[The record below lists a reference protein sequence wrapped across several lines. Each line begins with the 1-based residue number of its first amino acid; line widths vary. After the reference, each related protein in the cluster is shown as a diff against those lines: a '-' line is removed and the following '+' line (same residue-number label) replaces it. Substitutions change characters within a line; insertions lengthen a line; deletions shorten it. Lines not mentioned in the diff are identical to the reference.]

1 MSRVGSKAIIIPS
14 DVKVAIVD
22 SLVSVEG
29 PKGTLS
35 CSITGAVKVCND
47 NNTINLTI
55 TKSDK
60 DTRSL
65 WGLYRSLINN
75 MVVGVKEGFKKT
87 LVIYGVGYKANT
99 KDGFLNLSLGF
110 SHDVKIEIPSEI
122 TVNVIKATTIELES
136 HDKELLG
143 LFASNI
149 KKLRLPEPYKG
160 KGVKYLGE
168 YIVRKEGKK

>member
-1 MSRVGSKAIIIPS
+1 MSRVGSKSITIPS
-14 DVKVAIVD
+14 DVKVTIAD
-22 SLVSVEG
+22 SLVSVDG
-29 PKGTLS
+29 PKGKLS
-35 CSITGAVKVCND
+35 CNITGAVKVIND
-47 NNTINLTI
+47 NNIINLSISKT
-55 TKSDK
+55 DK

-75 MVVGVKEGFKKT
+75 MIVGVKDGFKKT
-87 LVIYGVGYKANT
+87 LEINGVGYKANT

-110 SHDVKIEIPSEI
+110 SHDVKIEIPSHVS
-122 TVNVIKATTIELES
+122 VNVVKATIIELES

-168 YIVRKEGKK
+168 YIIRKEGKK